1 MPFAGELYIEFR
13 LRYACRCSPSSSSS
27 HALSCFKMN
36 DNFHVF
42 YELLV
47 IIAYEKNIYLL
58 LWNYINYFWRSIK
71 KYLAVCRGGN
81 AMSVEGVCFVGG
93 GI

>member
-71 KYLAVCRGGN
+71 KYMAVCRGGN
-81 AMSVEGVCFVGG
+81 AMSVEGCVL
-93 GI
+93 

>member
-1 MPFAGELYIEFR
+1 
-13 LRYACRCSPSSSSS
+13 
-27 HALSCFKMN
+27 MN
-36 DNFHVF
+36 DNFHDF

-58 LWNYINYFWRSIK
+58 LWNYINYFWRVDKEIFGSVPRK
-71 KYLAVCRGGN
+71 QN
-81 AMSVEGVCFVGG
+81 TMSVEGVCFIGG